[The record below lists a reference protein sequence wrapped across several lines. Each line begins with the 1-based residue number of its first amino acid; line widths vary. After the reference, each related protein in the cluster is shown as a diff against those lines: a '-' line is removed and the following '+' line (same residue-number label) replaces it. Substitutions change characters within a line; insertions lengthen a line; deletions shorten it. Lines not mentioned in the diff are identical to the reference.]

1 MAGVKRDHYKSRNDP
16 YDKRPSMAIN
26 RRFPY
31 LEEAVQE
38 MFLFNWYR
46 AWRSR
51 EEFDGAGKGKDK
63 YKSAGLFTI
72 YMSFCDQWK
81 YQENTDSIP
90 ITFEEF
96 KEFLNS
102 QDEKYIWVTPPKPT
116 KFDIWDPR
124 DSMHEHSQPDRNPNP
139 NPVIR
144 LNRVPVHKHSQPD
157 RDPNPVIRILRDK
170 AGSNER
176 VGKDVVNA
184 VLKLIT

>member
-1 MAGVKRDHYKSRNDP
+1 MLYFIIKVCAYIHTVTRMAGVKRDHYKSRNAPHDV
-16 YDKRPSMAIN
+16 RPSMAIN

-46 AWRSR
+46 AWRSG
-51 EEFDGAGKGKDK
+51 EEFDGAGEGKDE

-81 YQENTDSIP
+81 YQENTDSTP

-124 DSMHEHSQPDRNPNP
+124 DSMH
-139 NPVIR
+139 
-144 LNRVPVHKHSQPD
+144 KHSQPEKG
-157 RDPNPVIRILRDK
+157 PHPVIQLKRDK
-170 AGSNER
+170 AGINER
-176 VGKDVVNA
+176 VGEDVVNA